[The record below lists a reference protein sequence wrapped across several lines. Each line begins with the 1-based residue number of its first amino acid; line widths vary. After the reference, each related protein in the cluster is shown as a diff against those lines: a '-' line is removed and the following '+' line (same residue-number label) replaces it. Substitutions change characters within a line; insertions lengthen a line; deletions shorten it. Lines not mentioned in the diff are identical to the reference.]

1 MMRRCLLEPVPQL
14 LVAANLLTEAVAAH
28 CGGDKRDAARL
39 LLASDFAEI
48 GAWYRTI
55 VGPLNPDVHGRPPNP
70 PLLPLNERKQ
80 PRMPTAETKRT
91 IIARDGTHC
100 RFCESPV
107 IPKDV
112 ILAISREY
120 PQEGCWSTVAAEQ
133 HRFFQAM
140 TLQFDHVM
148 PHSRGGDSSA
158 ENVVITC
165 AACNYGRINW
175 TVAEVAL
182 IDPRTMPIKKTLW
195 DGLRSFRA
203 SSNRESDP

>member
-1 MMRRCLLEPVPQL
+1 MKRCLLKPVPQIL
-14 LVAANLLTEAVAAH
+14 AAASLLTEAVAAH
-28 CGGDKRDAARL
+28 RAGDRRAAASL
-39 LLASDFAEI
+39 FLASDFHEI
-48 GAWYRTI
+48 GIWYRTI

-80 PRMPTAETKRT
+80 PRMPTAATKREIVT
-91 IIARDGTHC
+91 RDGLHC

-107 IPKDV
+107 IPKDM

-120 PQEGCWSTVAAEQ
+120 PLEAPWSAVAAEQ

-140 TLQFDHVM
+140 TLQYDHVL

-175 TVAEVAL
+175 TVDEVGL
-182 IDPRTMPIKKTLW
+182 IDPRNQPIKFRSW
-195 DGLRSFRA
+195 DGLRSFVHPRT
-203 SSNRESDP
+203 ESAC

>member
-1 MMRRCLLEPVPQL
+1 MMRRCLLAPVPQISLAADL
-14 LVAANLLTEAVAAH
+14 LIEAVAAH
-28 CGGDKRDAARL
+28 RAGDRNVAATL
-39 LLASDFAEI
+39 FLASDFQEI
-48 GAWYRTI
+48 GHWFRTI

-91 IIARDGTHC
+91 IVARDGLHC

-107 IPKDV
+107 IPKDM

-120 PQEGCWSTVAAEQ
+120 PSEAPWSTVAAEQ

-140 TLQFDHVM
+140 TLQYDHVV

-175 TVAEVAL
+175 TVAEVGL
-182 IDPRTMPIKKTLW
+182 IDPRTQPIKCSSW
-195 DGLRSFRA
+195 DGLRSFVHPRTELP
-203 SSNRESDP
+203 S